1 VREAEFWEAPP
12 TRDQSGRCRAGWQEG
27 THLFHR
33 AGVVQHEELLN
44 LPSSVDRFLGAVV
57 LNQVVALIWQWA
69 TIPFRSDAYAVLAN
83 ALGCHNLYRTT
94 WLTAKDGLGL
104 INEEEQD
111 ELDRASARDR
121 SVARWFAVVYV
132 AGVLLMAWSF
142 VEFGVPI
149 LITMGG
155 WTIVNLGS
163 LALNTVA
170 FWESALVLAYLV
182 AGVALPALL
191 ALWVRKAARA
201 KAVVRT

>member
-1 VREAEFWEAPP
+1 
-12 TRDQSGRCRAGWQEG
+12 
-27 THLFHR
+27 
-33 AGVVQHEELLN
+33 
-44 LPSSVDRFLGAVV
+44 
-57 LNQVVALIWQWA
+57 
-69 TIPFRSDAYAVLAN
+69 
-83 ALGCHNLYRTT
+83 
-94 WLTAKDGLGL
+94 
-104 INEEEQD
+104 
-111 ELDRASARDR
+111 
-121 SVARWFAVVYV
+121 
-132 AGVLLMAWSF
+132 MAWSF